1 MSLSFITEL
10 QAAIPENYTGAE
22 QCEIIDRWLTDHPD
36 KEAEC
41 RSTLKNWLLKTRE
54 LKASDI
60 DFGAPGCAKQIWMR
74 VFGVK
79 KPVESLGTYSHI
91 ETAAMVLSWLSPS
104 QKKLLFRIKSVD
116 FSLAF
121 ALEHETTASSADNI
135 TQTEKQ
141 QIRVPEEVEARFR
154 GSTYFDRGYL
164 GTNFRR
170 INDKLY
176 TMDGLG
182 VPAPVAQRMNLKY
195 EKTGLVLITG
205 ITGSGKS
212 TTLDAIIDMN
222 NRENSGHIVIIG
234 HPIEY
239 VHHSKTCLVRHREVG
254 VDVQSFE
261 AGAIEALRQDP
272 DIIVVGE
279 MRDPQTIATVLEITD
294 SGHKAFTT
302 LHTSSAIDSI
312 HRIIAEFPPEE
323 QERIRNRLADVLSI
337 SMSQK
342 LVPTID
348 GRLVMAK
355 EILSAD
361 PSVQAAIRNK
371 NIGEI
376 YQMMVEGKKYGMC
389 TLEQDLRE
397 LHKRGLITQQT
408 ALNYANN
415 KKRMMQLFT
424 LN

>member
-1 MSLSFITEL
+1 MGLSFANEL
-10 QAAIPENYTGAE
+10 IEAIPKNFTGTE
-22 QCEIIDRWLTDHPD
+22 QCLVIDRWLSEHPD

-41 RSTLKNWLLKTRE
+41 RETLKTWLLKTRE

-60 DFGAPGCAKQIWMR
+60 DFGAPGCAHQIWMR
-74 VFGVK
+74 VYGTK
-79 KPVESLGTYSHI
+79 KPVLTLGTYSHA
-91 ETAAMVLSWLSPS
+91 ETAALVLSWLSPS
-104 QKKLLFRIKSVD
+104 QKQKLFAQKSVD
-116 FSLAF
+116 FSLSF
-121 ALEHETTASSADNI
+121 ALEAEATVADI
-135 TQTEKQ
+135 QG
-141 QIRVPEEVEARFR
+141 QIVPAREARFR
-154 GSTYFDRGYL
+154 GSTYFDRGFL
-164 GTNFRR
+164 ATNFRC

-182 VPAPVAQRMNLKY
+182 IPAPVAARMNLKH
-195 EKTGLVLITG
+195 EKAGLVLITG

-222 NRENSGHIVIIG
+222 NRENAAHIVIIG

-239 VHHSKTCLVRHREVG
+239 VHASKTSLVRHREVG
-254 VDVQSFE
+254 MDVVSFE
-261 AGAIEALRQDP
+261 AGGVEALRQDP

-279 MRDPQTIATVLEITD
+279 MRDAKTIGTVLEITD

-361 PSVQAAIRNK
+361 PSVKAAIRNK

-376 YQMMVEGKKYGMC
+376 YQMMVEGRRFGMC

-397 LHKRGLITQQT
+397 LHKKGLITQQT
-408 ALNYANN
+408 AVNFANN
-415 KKRMMQLFT
+415 KKRMVQLFS
-424 LN
+424 LA